1 MKSFIVK
8 KIIKISIML
17 AILVTLYVV
26 GCNAVN
32 GETVTSEP
40 EITPIAPLPNYTAQP
55 TSEPVITD
63 EPIDTPPIFYMPPHN
78 SSISIRWYASWLT
91 ANGTPLYLYPDGHTG
106 SVPPNY
112 TAQPY
117 TSGDICD
124 VQFAPAYDDFSMT
137 YDSVFEIDFF
147 VNMNATPI
155 HDFQNYTDYRFWVN
169 IDSWEVRDE
178 VDPSLRVDY
187 TATFSVKLSGYN
199 EEGVYT
205 SAYFSQVYDRKEFKN
220 GVLEI
225 ECNAAS
231 YFTELNRADCSI
243 VFEAELPNVYSSV
256 NDSAWN
262 IYARGM
268 AICDRLQTDKIGTVL
283 QSMFLPSN
291 MDLQAFINSKMET
304 VSPGS
309 GWRSAFDIIQD
320 IITSLAD
327 PHVITGSTVI
337 TLPALSVSLDSQDTT
352 RNYQY
357 FNGGWFDL
365 EDWSFDFG
373 GMSYAGTDKA
383 STVYQ
388 WIKTV
393 SSVLITCDFILL
405 VFNFVLAF
413 INSTRFANFVTVE
426 PDESDEKPK
435 KRRR

>member
-8 KIIKISIML
+8 KIIKISIVL
-17 AILVTLYVV
+17 SVLVTLYIV

-32 GETVTSEP
+32 GETLTSEP
-40 EITPIAPLPNYTAQP
+40 EITPIAPLPNYTAAP

-63 EPIDTPPIFYMPPHN
+63 EPINPPPIFYMPPHN
-78 SSISIRWYASWLT
+78 GAIAIRWYASWLT
-91 ANGTPLYLYPDGHTG
+91 ANGQPLYLYPDGNTG

-112 TAQPY
+112 TSYPY
-117 TSGDICD
+117 TSGDNCEIP
-124 VQFAPAYDDFSMT
+124 FAPAYDDFSMT
-137 YDSVFEIDFF
+137 YESVFEIDFF
-147 VNMNATPI
+147 LNMNRTPI
-155 HDFQNYTDYRFWVN
+155 HDFNSYTDYRFWVN
-169 IDSWEVRDE
+169 IDNWEVRDE

-187 TATFSVKLSGYN
+187 TVTFSVKLSGYN
-199 EEGVYT
+199 EDGVYT

-231 YFTELNRADCSI
+231 YFTELHRADCSV
-243 VFEAELPNVYSSV
+243 VFEAELPNVYTSTK
-256 NDSAWN
+256 DSAWN
-262 IYARGM
+262 ISARGM
-268 AICDRLQTDKIGTVL
+268 TICDRLQNDEIGTVL
-283 QSMFLPSN
+283 QSMFLPST

-327 PHVITGSTVI
+327 PHLITGSTVI
-337 TLPALSVSLDSQDTT
+337 TLPALSLSLDADQTT
-352 RNYQY
+352 KKYQY

-426 PDESDEKPK
+426 PDESDAKPK